1 MKKTVLR
8 LLSVVVCF
16 SLFLGSI
23 VNVGATTKASDYFAR
38 TQVWATRQGGGDFIV
53 EYDIVAT
60 DYMDELGASVIFI
73 MEEQSNGR
81 FENVYTFEA
90 DDMPEL
96 IETDVD
102 VAYGCVSYEG
112 TPGVRYYATF
122 GLYAKNSQGNE
133 TLYFS
138 TNTITA

>member
-1 MKKTVLR
+1 MNKKGVRFFTTLIC
-8 LLSVVVCF
+8 LVVF
-16 SLFLGSI
+16 FTSA
-23 VNVGATTKASDYFAR
+23 VGANATVKASDYFAR
-38 TQVWATRQGGGDFIV
+38 TQVWATKQGGGDFIV

-60 DYMDELGASVIFI
+60 GFMDELGASVIFI
-73 MEEQSNGR
+73 MEEQSDGD
-81 FENVYTFEA
+81 FEIAYTFEA

-96 IETDVD
+96 IEKDTNL
-102 VAYGCVSYEG
+102 AYGCVTYEG
-112 TPGVRYYATF
+112 TPGTRYFATF